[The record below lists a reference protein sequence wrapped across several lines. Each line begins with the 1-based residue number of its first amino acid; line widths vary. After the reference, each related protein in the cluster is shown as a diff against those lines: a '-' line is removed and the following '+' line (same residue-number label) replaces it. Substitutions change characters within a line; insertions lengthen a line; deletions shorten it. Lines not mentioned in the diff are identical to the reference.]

1 MSSAPPIFLPGFK
14 KHLQS
19 VKPFLRPGVADP
31 LGRLGERLRG
41 KQGAALEAELQAI
54 FRVISEPTEG
64 LFSRKSLKQA
74 SGKLEEFIKGV
85 VEFDTKSKE
94 EFNRIANDGKLTS
107 IAKTRQYL
115 NILKSDQFIK
125 LCARGIEG
133 EIQKQKDGIAQHVEK
148 QITSIIGAKAG
159 QDAVSDWGQVG
170 AQIYAMMTQ
179 VIQNWE
185 AEQGVD
191 VLSQLPPEPEQGTK
205 PFLQLTSKT

>member
-14 KHLQS
+14 RHLQS
-19 VKPFLRPGVADP
+19 VKPFLRRDVADP

-54 FRVISEPTEG
+54 FRVISEPKEDG
-64 LFSRKSLKQA
+64 HFSKESLRQA
-74 SGKLEEFIKGV
+74 TGKLEEFIKCV

-94 EFNRIANDGKLTS
+94 EFNRIANEGNPTS

-133 EIQKQKDGIAQHVEK
+133 EIQRQKGGIAQRAEK
-148 QITSIIGAKAG
+148 QITSIVEAKAG

-191 VLSQLPPEPEQGTK
+191 VLSQLPAESDSHKAPY
-205 PFLQLTSKT
+205 LTMKG